1 VTDHSPVVRR
11 MVYDDNRVFVGWIA
25 RNYLMDEVAAFD
37 TDDKFVAWATNER
50 VARDALATR
59 HAERTES

>member
-1 VTDHSPVVRR
+1 